1 MLFILNSDIEREVP
15 RFILKWNY
23 VGTAKDSPC
32 KFSMYVIGFSGL
44 ARRICHPRSSLAFAG
59 RDAGPYSLSLIH
71 PIENRFFIRVPI
83 SCVIHTRSDL
93 YRGEKKGLQIV
104 LSYSQAE
111 KLS

>member
-1 MLFILNSDIEREVP
+1 MDWR
-15 RFILKWNY
+15 
-23 VGTAKDSPC
+23 G
-32 KFSMYVIGFSGL
+32 
-44 ARRICHPRSSLAFAG
+44 RICHPRSSLAFAG

-104 LSYSQAE
+104 LSYSQAGPGRKA
-111 KLS
+111 KLGQEEISHNHVPTFFLSSVHNAGANGL